1 MHLEGV
7 GLKNKNKNKNKKY
20 IFLREGGIS
29 IFLFPMC
36 SYEVLAL
43 LP

>member
-7 GLKNKNKNKNKKY
+7 GLKNKNKNKKY

-29 IFLFPMC
+29 IFCSQCVPMKF
-36 SYEVLAL
+36 
-43 LP
+43 